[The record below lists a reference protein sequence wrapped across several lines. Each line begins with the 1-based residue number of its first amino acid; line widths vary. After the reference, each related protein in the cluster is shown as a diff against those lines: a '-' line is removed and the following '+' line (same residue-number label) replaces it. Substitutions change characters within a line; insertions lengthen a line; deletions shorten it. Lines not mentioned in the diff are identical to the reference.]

1 MQGGVHNLKCKELY
15 MDAQED
21 MHMNDYNKITA
32 LYSRLSV
39 GDEDR
44 DGGESNSIQNQKKFL
59 ESYARRISGTTL
71 TTMKAADFS
80 TAPPTPA

>member
-1 MQGGVHNLKCKELY
+1 MWNTGAPAGVHNLKCKELY

-32 LYSRLSV
+32 LYSR
-39 GDEDR
+39 
-44 DGGESNSIQNQKKFL
+44 
-59 ESYARRISGTTL
+59 RISGTTL

>member
-1 MQGGVHNLKCKELY
+1 MVWNMVRPAGVHNLKCKELY

-44 DGGESNSIQNQKKFL
+44 DGGESNSIQNQDVICRGWFL
-59 ESYARRISGTTL
+59 
-71 TTMKAADFS
+71 
-80 TAPPTPA
+80 PPNTIT

>member
-1 MQGGVHNLKCKELY
+1 

-44 DGGESNSIQNQKKFL
+44 DGGAYEITLLSNLK
-59 ESYARRISGTTL
+59 
-71 TTMKAADFS
+71 
-80 TAPPTPA
+80 